1 MFSFLFLRLFFKNCR
16 VFYFPFK
23 NCFCLS
29 LVLIFDNSARSTLF
43 GHASRKVS
51 FFNHS
56 TDSCASSCN
65 IEEFQLVSSHNFWNF
80 EIPEE
85 IVTHI

>member
-1 MFSFLFLRLFFKNCR
+1 MVVFLCFTALFKI
-16 VFYFPFK
+16 VFFM
-23 NCFCLS
+23 S

-43 GHASRKVS
+43 GLAFHASRKVR

-56 TDSCASSCN
+56 TDSCASSCY
-65 IEEFQLVSSHNFWNF
+65 IDEFQLASSHNFWNF
-80 EIPEE
+80 EIQIPEE